1 MNAMEGPEAALTT
14 GLVPLILICGAVLW
28 VLLLHVWHT
37 PPTRRQWREPDLSD
51 RYAGENYARSI
62 AAHPAG
68 RADVACRFCGSSAD
82 DRVGQDALCLDVTC
96 LRQAIADRDTLRDM
110 GLGA

>member
-1 MNAMEGPEAALTT
+1 MNAMDGPEAALTT

-28 VLLLHVWHT
+28 VVLLHVWHT
-37 PPTRRQWREPDLSD
+37 PPPRRRREPDLSD
-51 RYAGENYARSI
+51 RRAGASYARSI

-68 RADVACRFCGSSAD
+68 RGDIACRYCGHTAD
-82 DRVGQDALCLDVTC
+82 DRAGTDVCLDVVC
-96 LRQAIADRDTLRDM
+96 LRQAIADRDVLDDM